1 MDKNISVKELI
12 DTFKVNI
19 EKKISDCIF
28 SLWWDINGVGNPNI
42 DNDEEAFEVAAN
54 TDNLNIRV
62 GVVVDTWADAED
74 YCVEERYITSYFI
87 SVHEDKVEVSL
98 EVEGGD
104 IIGLW
109 DLASMDDVLRIAT
122 RLEKEVNK

>member
-1 MDKNISVKELI
+1 MDKNISAKELI

-19 EKKISDCIF
+19 EQKISDCIF

-42 DNDEEAFEVAAN
+42 DNEEEFEVVAD

-62 GVVVDTWADAED
+62 GVVVDTWADVED
-74 YCVEERYITSYFI
+74 YCVEEQYVTSYFT
-87 SVHEDKVEVSL
+87 SVHEDKVEVS
-98 EVEGGD
+98 VELDNGD
-104 IIGLW
+104 VLGLW

-122 RLEKEVNK
+122 HLEKEENK

>member
-1 MDKNISVKELI
+1 MDKNISAKELI

-19 EKKISDCIF
+19 EQKISDCIF
-28 SLWWDINGVGNPNI
+28 SIWWDINGVGNPNI
-42 DNDEEAFEVAAN
+42 DNEEEFEVVAD
-54 TDNLNIRV
+54 TDNLKVRV

-74 YCVEERYITSYFI
+74 YCVEERYVTSYFT
-87 SVHEDKVEVSL
+87 SPRENKVEVSL

-104 IIGLW
+104 VIGLW

-122 RLEKEVNK
+122 CLEKEVNK